1 MFCFSL
7 GSTAPGPPGYVPFV
21 DINAHDKDWY
31 PQIHYDTVRL
41 CEYYTVACKVDC
53 TSMYS
58 MWVMWLRPIIL
69 CVCVLCSSMWI
80 HLKVC
85 QWLGVYV
92 CVNIHVGL
100 CVCVLFVCVERA
112 GLFSALV
119 VLVVPTHISHSENGC
134 TSVVLFANGLDCDVE
149 VEVSML
155 THQLWCDLFILLVF
169 CLRSVLWLNWL
180 AVFLMCWFCHFFFH
194 SN

>member
-1 MFCFSL
+1 MVVFKRC
-7 GSTAPGPPGYVPFV
+7 VCV
-21 DINAHDKDWY
+21 W
-31 PQIHYDTVRL
+31 L
-41 CEYYTVACKVDC
+41 CVCLHLCVHVQVHLCLSDC
-53 TSMYS
+53 TC
-58 MWVMWLRPIIL
+58 V

-180 AVFLMCWFCHFFFH
+180 SVFLMCWFCHFFFH